1 MQRVRLLGELGDRF
15 GTEHEFYNLRTPAD
29 AIKLLCINNEEFQTF
44 LVESHE
50 KGIGYRLLQADV
62 DLDYG
67 DLHLPLGQNDLVL
80 VPVISG
86 SGGAG
91 KILAGIGLVAFSIL
105 TAGAGAGF
113 LGLGAGLTAG
123 TFTLG
128 AAASSALGAL
138 GAGLIFGGAAELLSP
153 QPRVPSLSGNRFGS
167 GTNAST
173 RGPQSNTRGADG
185 QQSYAYSGAAN
196 TVGIGA
202 VVPVAYGK
210 VLVGSQLLS
219 ANVEVTDES
228 DPLSTAIK
236 TPSFD
241 TIRIGG
247 EQVGYGYSDVSG
259 IQTRRTDQTG
269 FGGVDQYNLYYNIG
283 LSNGAQSTYFFDT
296 KNGKRDRFGVC
307 LGVPV
312 GIRDR
317 VSGGGSSLVDGFIT
331 YRVDVLRGKTQDVIG
346 SIQAT
351 IQGLAFGHY
360 RWVHRFVHAQNPN
373 DNGTIRVEIIDFRC
387 EGDVYL
393 QFQGFGYDL

>member
-15 GTEHEFYNLRTPAD
+15 GAEHEFYNLRTPAD

-44 LVESHE
+44 LIESHK
-50 KGIGYRLLQADV
+50 KGIGYQLIQADV
-62 DLDYG
+62 ELDYE
-67 DLHLPLGQNDLVL
+67 DLTLPFGQHDLVL
-80 VPVISG
+80 VPVVSG
-86 SGGAG
+86 SGGVG
-91 KILAGIGLVAFSIL
+91 KILAGVGIVIASLVIPGLGFGLAGATVTSIGL
-105 TAGAGAGF
+105 
-113 LGLGAGLTAG
+113 
-123 TFTLG
+123 
-128 AAASSALGAL
+128 
-138 GAGLIFGGAAELLSP
+138 FGGALALSGAAQLLSP
-153 QPRVPSLSGNRFGS
+153 QPQVPTLSNNRFGS

-173 RGPQSNTRGADG
+173 RGPQSETRGADG
-185 QQSYAYSGAAN
+185 QQSYAYTGAAN
-196 TVGIGA
+196 TVGMGA

-247 EQVGYGYSDVSG
+247 EPVGYGYSDVSG
-259 IQTRRTDQTG
+259 IQTRRTDQGG
-269 FGGVDQYNLYYNIG
+269 FGGADQYNLYYNIG

-296 KNGKRDRFGVC
+296 RDGKRDRFGVC
-307 LGVPV
+307 LGIPA

-317 VSGGGSSLVDGFIT
+317 VSGAGSSLVDGFIT
-331 YRVDVLRGKTQDVIG
+331 YRVDVLRGRSQDLLG

-360 RWVHRFVHAQNPN
+360 RWVHRFVHADNPS

-393 QFQGFGYDL
+393 QLQGFGYDL

>member
-15 GTEHEFYNLRTPAD
+15 GTAHEFYNLRTPAD

-62 DLDYG
+62 DLDYS
-67 DLHLPLGQNDLVL
+67 DLRLPIGQHDLVL

-86 SGGAG
+86 SGGVG
-91 KILAGIGLVAFSIL
+91 KILAGIGIVIASLVVP
-105 TAGAGAGF
+105 
-113 LGLGAGLTAG
+113 GLGFGLAG
-123 TFTLG
+123 TTVT
-128 AAASSALGAL
+128 SI
-138 GAGLIFGGAAELLSP
+138 GLFGGALALTGIAQVLSP
-153 QPRVPSLSGNRFGS
+153 QPQIPTLGGNRFGS

-173 RGPQSNTRGADG
+173 RGPQSDTRGADG
-185 QQSYAYSGAAN
+185 QQSYAYTGAAN
-196 TVGIGA
+196 TVGMGA

-236 TPSFD
+236 TPSFE

-247 EQVGYGYSDVSG
+247 ERVEYGYNDASG
-259 IQTRRTDQTG
+259 ISTRRTDQNS
-269 FGGVDQYNLYYNIG
+269 FGGEDQYNLYYNIG
-283 LSNGAQSTYFFDT
+283 LSNGAQSTYFFQT
-296 KNGKRDRFGVC
+296 KNGKRDRFGIC

-317 VSGGGSSLVDGFIT
+317 VSGAGSSLVDGFIT
-331 YRVDVLRGKTQDVIG
+331 YRVDVLKGKTQDVIG

-351 IQGLAFGHY
+351 IQGLAYGHY
-360 RWVHRFVHAQNPN
+360 RWVHRFVHASNPN
-373 DNGTIRVEIIDFRC
+373 TDNNATIRVEIIDFRC

-393 QFQGFGYDL
+393 QFQSFGYDILP

>member
-15 GTEHEFYNLRTPAD
+15 GAEHEFYNLRTPAD

-44 LVESHE
+44 LIESHK
-50 KGIGYRLLQADV
+50 KGIGYQLIQADV
-62 DLDYG
+62 ELDYE
-67 DLHLPLGQNDLVL
+67 DLTLPFGQHDLVL
-80 VPVISG
+80 VPVVSG
-86 SGGAG
+86 SGGVG
-91 KILAGIGLVAFSIL
+91 KILAGVGIVIASLVIPGLGFGLAGATVTSIGL
-105 TAGAGAGF
+105 
-113 LGLGAGLTAG
+113 
-123 TFTLG
+123 
-128 AAASSALGAL
+128 
-138 GAGLIFGGAAELLSP
+138 FGGALALSGAAQLLSP
-153 QPRVPSLSGNRFGS
+153 QPQVPTLSNNRFGS

-173 RGPQSNTRGADG
+173 RGPQSETRGADG
-185 QQSYAYSGAAN
+185 QQSYAYTGAAN
-196 TVGIGA
+196 TVGMGA

-247 EQVGYGYSDVSG
+247 EPVGYGYSDVSG
-259 IQTRRTDQTG
+259 IQTRRTDQGG
-269 FGGVDQYNLYYNIG
+269 FGGADQYNLYYNIG

-296 KNGKRDRFGVC
+296 RDGKRDRFGVC
-307 LGVPV
+307 LGIPA

-317 VSGGGSSLVDGFIT
+317 VSGAGSSLVDGFIT
-331 YRVDVLRGKTQDVIG
+331 YRVDVLRGRSQDLLG

-360 RWVHRFVHAQNPN
+360 RCVHRFVHADNPS

-393 QFQGFGYDL
+393 QLQGFGYDL